1 MRSPSSRLR
10 AEYSPQQQQFAW
22 LPWPF
27 VPFCPWHPA
36 AFQRP
41 QEALELPPLL
51 SVLRLGQL
59 WPSVS
64 SWPARSNSRA
74 RARMRSARHLCL
86 HSSHNHRRIDA
97 ATEPIGPDRQPGIKS
112 QYELSTVL
120 WDSTWCSALP
130 SSQRRACGATAPTE
144 GPSCL
149 ANQSCTAGR
158 WNTDGAPVQYHG
170 KSKCQ
175 GRAFLSPA
183 KETCLRCFSCH
194 SCFLVQSP
202 HAGRARDSEP
212 SSRSTQKS
220 RFCRGERALR
230 MQPHP
235 QQALGLPGRS

>member
-27 VPFCPWHPA
+27 APFCPWHPA

-51 SVLRLGQL
+51 SVLQLGQL

-112 QYELSTVL
+112 QYELP
-120 WDSTWCSALP
+120 SA
-130 SSQRRACGATAPTE
+130 
-144 GPSCL
+144 
-149 ANQSCTAGR
+149 
-158 WNTDGAPVQYHG
+158 DGALGFDVVFCSPVL
-170 KSKCQ
+170 
-175 GRAFLSPA
+175 AA
-183 KETCLRCFSCH
+183 TCLRCYSSHRRSILFGEPELHRRS
-194 SCFLVQSP
+194 LEY
-202 HAGRARDSEP
+202 GRGTSAIPR
-212 SSRSTQKS
+212 
-220 RFCRGERALR
+220 
-230 MQPHP
+230 
-235 QQALGLPGRS
+235 